1 MPPLGSAKIP
11 AGAGELFFNAGNV
24 KTVGVESGKVA
35 SFEERKDVGG
45 GFRERRTI
53 LDYVVRYSVNC
64 SRLRRNR
71 DRGIEKP
78 GFRLFRSIRVY
89 LHRRKFDYAVLTG
102 GHPGGLYV
110 EHDKRTVKFK
120 FKCHYLLFSRISGA
134 GGLL

>member
-1 MPPLGSAKIP
+1 MPAFAPLLIP
-11 AGAGELFFNAGNV
+11 AM
-24 KTVGVESGKVA
+24 
-35 SFEERKDVGG
+35 DV
-45 GFRERRTI
+45 
-53 LDYVVRYSVNC
+53 
-64 SRLRRNR
+64 
-71 DRGIEKP
+71 
-78 GFRLFRSIRVY
+78 IRVY